1 VKRLLAIALL
11 TSACGGAPR
20 ATDTTTQAQGT
31 DEVRVVTLPASQTP
45 AVTLRLAFRAGAADD
60 PPGREGLT
68 ALAARLMAEGG
79 TQALGSYELK
89 QALFPWAAEL
99 GVEGD
104 KEMTVFVARVH
115 RDHLDEFLPLLGDVL
130 LRPRWDA
137 KEFERLRRDA
147 VDDVEKNLRG
157 NDDER
162 LGKEA
167 LQLMLYAGHP
177 YGHPDVG
184 TVEGLRAATLEDA
197 KAQAAKVFT
206 RERLTI
212 GVAGGWPEDL
222 PAKLS
227 RTLAA
232 LPSGAA
238 PAAIPAAKGME
249 GARLLL
255 VEKDA
260 PAVAVSMGAPVAFD
274 RADPDFPALMVA
286 VSAFGE
292 HRQFHGRLMQRL
304 RELRGLNYGDYA
316 YAEHFEQEGWS
327 TFARVNIPRSEQYFS
342 IWLRPVQPAQAHF
355 ALRLALREY
364 EKLLNEGLTDE
375 EVATVK
381 SFLGGYTQLWEKND
395 SRRLGYAID
404 DAFYGTP
411 ERLKKFREAL
421 PSITTAQVNAA
432 LKKHLPPADA
442 LRIAVVTADAAKFQ
456 EKVLNNEA
464 TPIEYTS
471 PKPQAILDEDVQ
483 IMKHPFG
490 IEAAEVRVV
499 PAAQIFQR

>member
-1 VKRLLAIALL
+1 MKRLLPAALL
-11 TSACGGAPR
+11 VAACGGAPR
-20 ATDTTTQAQGT
+20 APSTDTATQGT
-31 DEVRVVTLPASQTP
+31 ESVRAVTLPASQTP
-45 AVTLRLAFRAGAADD
+45 AVTLRIAFRAGAADD

-79 TQALGSYELK
+79 TQALGAYELK

-115 RDHLDEFLPLLGDVL
+115 RDHLDPFLPLLGDVL

-147 VDDVEKNLRG
+147 VDDLEKNLRG

-167 LQLMLYAGHP
+167 LQWMLYAEHP
-177 YGHPDVG
+177 YGQPDVG
-184 TVEGLRAATLEDA
+184 TVEGLRAATLDEV

-212 GVAGGWPEDL
+212 GVAGGWPADL

-227 RTLAA
+227 QVLEA
-232 LPSGAA
+232 LPSGAPPA
-238 PAAIPAAKGME
+238 SVPAAAGLE
-249 GARLLL
+249 GTRLLL

-260 PAVAVSMGAPVAFD
+260 PAVAVSMGAPIEID
-274 RADPDFPALMVA
+274 RRHADFAALMVGI
-286 VSAFGE
+286 SAFGE

-327 TFARVNIPRSEQYFS
+327 TFARVNIPRSRQYFS

-355 ALRLALREY
+355 ALRLALYEY
-364 EKLLNEGLTDE
+364 EKLLRDGLTAE
-375 EVATVK
+375 EVETVK

-395 SRRLGYAID
+395 SRRLGYALD

-411 ERLKKFREAL
+411 ERLQRFRELL
-421 PSITTAQVNAA
+421 PSITAEQVNAA
-432 LKKHLPPADA
+432 LKQHLPPASA
-442 LRIAVVTADAAKFQ
+442 LRMAVVTADAAKFQ
-456 EKVLNNEA
+456 ETVLNNEA

-471 PKPQAILDEDVQ
+471 PKPQAILDEDVV

-490 IEAAEVRVV
+490 VEAPQVRVV